1 MKFAI
6 ASLAHACH
14 VSVPEKRRRVEMALL
29 GAGVVVA
36 LCLRLPFLP
45 STLEDIDT
53 VNFYLGVHDFN
64 PIAHQ
69 PHPPGYPVYIFLAK
83 LAVAVVAS
91 DARAL
96 GLLSALM
103 SAFSLVPL
111 YVVMK
116 RLGSAAAAALAC
128 ALTLANPVFWFNGVR
143 PMSDVTGFFV
153 VITCQ
158 ALLLLAIEQG
168 EGSRR
173 GRTLWHAGVFAGGLA
188 IGVRLQALVLV
199 APVLLYCAV
208 RMKRIRLAVTGA
220 AMLIAA
226 VLLWLVPLVWYSG
239 GPGPLAASIAQL
251 FRDSLP
257 VEPLVMTWSPR
268 AAAVAAV
275 NVAVAPWQQVGVAA
289 VVLLLA
295 AAGVVMLARAGRRV
309 LATACVLFLP
319 YAMYHFLLQSTETIR
334 YTIPTVPLVAFLA
347 SVPAT
352 RCASRPWRRFAV
364 TACAVVIFA
373 AGRITLPALWSYHKT
388 PSPAIQALERVT
400 AEAAARPVVVA
411 GHHMFARYLGLLPSH
426 LNVLLTPPRTEWR
439 ALGEYWKSGGRLPIL
454 FLREPRRTS
463 LMLISRNAVT
473 PQGHWR
479 WPRTV
484 GRFMKGERPN
494 AIELVR
500 IDPPR
505 WFCESGFLVTRE
517 AGPPDAVARE
527 RHVMYVRPRHLRST
541 LVVSGAAEAPGST
554 DVTLYIDGLQQNHWS
569 VDGQFMLHTFYGPL
583 PADDEYKRF
592 SFRTSSPV
600 LFTDVWLDPADTPVV
615 RPAGG
620 FYSPERDETNALFR
634 WIAPRARA
642 SIYLPEGP
650 ALLSIQGSVP
660 AKYYRRP
667 LKLTLSLN
675 GTRVGSFN
683 ITGETFHVTQ
693 KLNGAGGP
701 SWGELSIDTSAQF
714 VPDHLNGNGD
724 TRLLSARIY
733 DLRLAPLD
741 GGS

>member
-1 MKFAI
+1 M

-29 GAGVVVA
+29 GAGVVLA

-103 SAFSLVPL
+103 GAFSLVPL

-116 RLGSAAAAALAC
+116 RLGSAAGAALAC
-128 ALTLANPVFWFNGVR
+128 ALTLANPVVWFNGVR
-143 PMSDVTGFFV
+143 PMSDITGFFV

-158 ALLLLAIEQG
+158 ALLLLAIEQD
-168 EGSRR
+168 EGSPR

-199 APVLLYCAV
+199 APLLLYCAV
-208 RMKRIRLAVTGA
+208 RMKRLRLVVSGA
-220 AMLIAA
+220 AVLIGG

-239 GPGPLAASIAQL
+239 GPGPLAASVAQL

-714 VPDHLNGNGD
+714 VPDHLTGNGD

-733 DLRLAPLD
+733 DLRLEPLD